1 MDTLPLSQVL
11 AGQHRQIDQGV
22 KGVID
27 GNGNLAALAEALA
40 LLRPPV
46 VSTVANPQYEGRA
59 DHLHRCR
66 PLCGRSGGTS
76 NRQRQGPRRLELRD
90 GAALRTEAT

>member
-27 GNGNLAALAEALA
+27 GNGNLSWWGCNGVRASRRDGLAEASA
-40 LLRPPV
+40 
-46 VSTVANPQYEGRA
+46 S
-59 DHLHRCR
+59 
-66 PLCGRSGGTS
+66 
-76 NRQRQGPRRLELRD
+76 
-90 GAALRTEAT
+90 AAHDEVT